1 MGIISILVSTFDAL
15 LFKRSGKM
23 ATSGAQTYG
32 VPPPATFYP
41 TFETHTP
48 LGSMAA
54 LKGDL
59 IYPVFNIGFFILG
72 VVLVVKFLLSMVG
85 LLQSKLHLLAGEEAA
100 DGKRRRRSI
109 NTNPEVQD
117 RLDSVT
123 QVNSSNTTSK

>member
-1 MGIISILVSTFDAL
+1 
-15 LFKRSGKM
+15 M
-23 ATSGAQTYG
+23 A
-32 VPPPATFYP
+32 
-41 TFETHTP
+41 
-48 LGSMAA
+48 
-54 LKGDL
+54 GDL